1 MELLVAIKEAERL
14 ASDDNQAQDRIDLM
28 DQYLGEK
35 YGNEVEGRSQV
46 VDRTIQNTVEWIK
59 PQLIKTFCGSDIVV
73 KFEPT
78 GKEDTEAAEQET
90 EYTNFI
96 ITQRNNWMTTFYEAC
111 TDALILRNGYIKA
124 WWDESEDL
132 AKESYDDLT
141 DDEFAMLMQDPDIE
155 VVEHEEEVDEEQA
168 QQRNEAIMQLQTAA
182 QSDPNAM
189 RQLQRVLMTPDP
201 KKHSVTLQ
209 RRNETGQVRIKA
221 IDPNQVLVSHNAD
234 SICLQDAP
242 FVEHWEWKTISQLR
256 LEGFSV
262 PDDIGDDSDS
272 RHEWETEQARGAS
285 DSRWWQDEE
294 EQADPS
300 MRRVKAREV
309 WIRFDANGDGKAEL
323 IHAIVVGSTILEQ
336 DECDVI
342 PLTSLAPQIMP
353 HRHVGMSIAD
363 AVKDLQEIKT
373 ILLRN
378 LLDNLYLS
386 VNGRHAI
393 DASRVNIDD
402 LLTSRP
408 GGIVRVQGDPGSA
421 IVPLLHQSNYAPIMQ
436 GIQYID
442 DSAESRTGVTKYT
455 QGLDANHLNKTASG
469 IQQISNM
476 AQERVMLIARIMA
489 ETGVKEIFW
498 LVHSLIRKHQKKPD
512 VIRLRN
518 EWVTVDPRSWVRRY
532 DMSISVGLGTSSKDQ
547 QLAHLANIYQMQ
559 MGALQ
564 IGLPIITPMNIY
576 ETMRQIAVNAGF
588 KQPEQFVTDPQI
600 IPPKH
605 PQPDPK
611 LMIEQAKLEADMQK
625 FEAEQIADQNKF
637 KAQTIV
643 DQRKAEQEAAL
654 AQQMAERQLANEQ
667 LRSQNDLII
676 EREKLAMQAELERF
690 KAQLKAETDIKIAAM
705 NAEIQARQQAQEAAD
720 RQNDQAMQMHMHREK
735 LDAMSRPKKVVRDQ
749 SGRVSGVE

>member
-96 ITQRNNWMTTFYEAC
+96 ITQRNNWLTTFYEAC

-373 ILLRN
+373 VLLRN

-576 ETMRQIAVNAGF
+576 ETMSR
-588 KQPEQFVTDPQI
+588 
-600 IPPKH
+600 
-605 PQPDPK
+605 
-611 LMIEQAKLEADMQK
+611 
-625 FEAEQIADQNKF
+625 
-637 KAQTIV
+637 
-643 DQRKAEQEAAL
+643 
-654 AQQMAERQLANEQ
+654 
-667 LRSQNDLII
+667 
-676 EREKLAMQAELERF
+676 
-690 KAQLKAETDIKIAAM
+690 
-705 NAEIQARQQAQEAAD
+705 IQATRAVRYRPADYPAEASAARSEVDD
-720 RQNDQAMQMHMHREK
+720 RAGQT
-735 LDAMSRPKKVVRDQ
+735 
-749 SGRVSGVE
+749 